1 MSDRSGRNGRHGRH
15 GRNGRHEKPDLVPDF
30 EIVLWGYHREQVERC
45 LEDMTARLEEALC
58 RLDGVELLQAQ
69 LCEAQI
75 EVDLLRRA
83 AEERPSVA
91 NRLAA
96 LLKSAEELREHARR
110 DAEAIRSGARI
121 AARNGSGRG
130 PVVTSA
136 E

>member
-1 MSDRSGRNGRHGRH
+1 MSDRNG
-15 GRNGRHEKPDLVPDF
+15 KSDLVPDF
-30 EIVLWGYHREQVERC
+30 EIVLWGYDRQQVERC

-58 RLDGVELLQAQ
+58 QLDGKEQLQAQ
-69 LCEAQI
+69 LCDTQI
-75 EVDLLRRA
+75 EVDQLRQA

-96 LLKSAEELREHARR
+96 LLKSAEELREQARR

-121 AARNGSGRG
+121 ASRNGSDR
-130 PVVTSA
+130 PPMAAASV